1 MRIRH
6 IEVFQA
12 ILRTG
17 SLTRAAQALNITQ
30 PAASK
35 LLAHAEAN
43 LGFVLFERVKGRLQL
58 TREAEILIPA
68 IDKVFRDLDDV
79 RRLSRSLRHQS
90 RGALR
95 IGCIP
100 SLGLKV
106 LPHALAAS
114 QRANP
119 ELSLDLIT
127 AHSEQLA
134 QALLAREISIAF
146 TFNGQPRPGLKV
158 IALHEVELVCHDGTQ
173 DQGPVSLDAIDPAR
187 IIGLPASDPLGEL
200 VRPWLGGVD
209 SRTQVQTYYV
219 ACALAQAGAGIALID
234 EFTADALLPPGQ
246 RARRITPRLPVVLT
260 AVVHENAAL
269 SKLEKDF
276 MASVRLMAA
285 GAAIT

>member
-6 IEVFQA
+6 IELFQA

-35 LLAHAEAN
+35 LLAHAEAG
-43 LGFVLFERVKGRLQL
+43 LGFILFERVKGRLQL
-58 TREAEILIPA
+58 TREAEILMPA

-90 RGALR
+90 RGVLR

-106 LPHALAAS
+106 LPRTLALS
-114 QRANP
+114 QRDNP
-119 ELSLDLIT
+119 GLSLDLIT

-146 TFNGQPRPGLKV
+146 MFNAQARPGLKTL
-158 IALHEVELVCHDGTQ
+158 ALHEVELVCHDGSHDET
-173 DQGPVSLDAIDPAR
+173 PVALESIDPER
-187 IIGLPASDPLGEL
+187 IVGLPASDPLGEL
-200 VRPWLGGVD
+200 IRPWFTGSEG
-209 SRTQVQTYYV
+209 RIQVQTYYV
-219 ACALAQAGAGIALID
+219 ACALAQAGAGVALID
-234 EFTADALLPPGQ
+234 EFTADALLRPGQ
-246 RARRITPRLPVVLT
+246 SVRRIRPRLPVMLT
-260 AVVHENAAL
+260 AVVHEAAAL

-276 MASVRLMAA
+276 IDLLRGVAA
-285 GAAIT
+285 NRGVA